1 MSHETRTPPGLLVGA
16 VLAVLLVMHADVVH
30 AAVTATDLDNP
41 GYLTTAFNRLV
52 GMLNTAVNKAL
63 ANGPYL
69 TWARNLLIGAFVFKI
84 FEILF
89 KYIWGGANVADLV
102 AVLFIG
108 IIVTAL
114 FSTYA
119 HWSTAIYLAG
129 FELGRLVQ
137 GQAIGDTGIMGP
149 VIFINKVLANV
160 TIKDESFF
168 SLGVTQIIMAFIL
181 LVGEAMVAGA
191 SYFAALW
198 PSLVF
203 AVIKLAGPVVFFS
216 LFHERISWIFD
227 SWLRL
232 LFGCAFLALIARICI
247 IVICILFQAMFDV
260 GYSQS
265 AGTQVIVITTENFGA
280 FLYVVSAAVVS
291 LALLFA
297 ASGIAAKMAMG
308 AEIGLGK
315 AVGQIARS
323 IAMSV
328 L

>member
-1 MSHETRTPPGLLVGA
+1 MSHETRNPLRVLVCA
-16 VLAVLLVMHADVVH
+16 VLVAFLVTHADVVH
-30 AAVTATDLDNP
+30 AAASATDLDSP
-41 GYLTTAFNRLV
+41 GYMTTAFNRLV

-69 TWARNLLIGAFVFKI
+69 TWARNLMIGALIFKI
-84 FEILF
+84 FEVLF
-89 KYIWGGANVADLV
+89 KYIWGGAGVPDLL
-102 AVLFIG
+102 AILFIAV
-108 IIVTAL
+108 IVTAL
-114 FSTYA
+114 FSTYS
-119 HWSTAIYLAG
+119 HWSTAIYMAG
-129 FELGRLVQ
+129 FELGRLIQ
-137 GQAIGDTGIMGP
+137 GQAIGDTGVMAP

-168 SLGVTQIIMAFIL
+168 SLGITQIIMAFIL

-203 AVIKLAGPVVFFS
+203 AVVKLAGPVAFFS

-247 IVICILFQAMFDV
+247 IVICIVFQAMFDV
-260 GYSQS
+260 GYGQS
-265 AGTQVIVITTENFGA
+265 VGTTSIVITTANFGA
-280 FLYVVSAAVVS
+280 FMYVVSAAVVS

-297 ASGIAAKMAMG
+297 ASGIAAKMAAG

-323 IAMSV
+323 IALSLV
-328 L
+328 